1 MPSSDDEVP
10 DVKESHQPRLFESK
24 AMELGQPELE
34 LSASEPSASLPIQ
47 SDQDALTNI

>member
-10 DVKESHQPRLFESK
+10 DVKESQFESK

-47 SDQDALTNI
+47 SDRDALTNI